1 MQSFNPHFRKGSDLR
16 KQQAFPIC
24 PGFNPYFRK
33 GSDRL
38 WRVIPSRSRSF
49 NPHFRKGSDGSSTRL
64 PCTAPPVSI
73 HTSAREVTVY
83 IFITGGSW
91 GFQSTL
97 PQGKWLIDF
106 QKVTT
111 FCSFNPH
118 FRKGSDPVSVFLRFG
133 RIVSI
138 HTSAREVTIEDGDVR
153 MVSLFQST
161 LPQGKWLHTLQ

>member
-24 PGFNPYFRK
+24 PGFNP
-33 GSDRL
+33 
-38 WRVIPSRSRSF
+38 
-49 NPHFRKGSDGSSTRL
+49 HFRKGSDITWSSM
-64 PCTAPPVSI
+64 I
-73 HTSAREVTVY
+73 
-83 IFITGGSW
+83 
-91 GFQSTL
+91 GFHL
-97 PQGKWLIDF
+97 
-106 QKVTT
+106 
-111 FCSFNPH
+111 SFNPH

-161 LPQGKWLHTLQ
+161 LPQGKWQRRSRMALNRMNVSIHTSAREVTRRPGRLGGRFQFQSTLPQGKWL